1 MLHVGHRLMYRSLI
15 LQQKYS
21 SEKIKNIK
29 KKFENT
35 MNVDMCRI
43 KPLEGIDERMEE
55 LEEMGIERGLYRLL
69 IIPFAYIQYKDTPFN
84 LIS

>member
-1 MLHVGHRLMYRSLI
+1 
-15 LQQKYS
+15 
-21 SEKIKNIK
+21 
-29 KKFENT
+29 